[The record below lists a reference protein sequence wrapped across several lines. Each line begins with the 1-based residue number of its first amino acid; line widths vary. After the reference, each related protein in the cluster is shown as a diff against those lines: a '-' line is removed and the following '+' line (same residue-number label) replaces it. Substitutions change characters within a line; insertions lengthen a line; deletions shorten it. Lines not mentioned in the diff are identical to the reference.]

1 MKKISEKCELQ
12 YADLQRIRKC
22 HLNMASVEKIKCAIY
37 IDNTS
42 TWRRS
47 LSAYEHIVQ
56 YKKHKALWIMKI

>member
-1 MKKISEKCELQ
+1 MNQISEKKELQ
-12 YADLQRIRKC
+12 YADLQRTRKW
-22 HLNMASVEKIKCAIY
+22 HLNMPSVEKIKCAIY

-56 YKKHKALWIMKI
+56 YKQHKAL

>member
-22 HLNMASVEKIKCAIY
+22 HLNMASMEKIKCAIY

-42 TWRRS
+42 TWWRN

-56 YKKHKALWIMKI
+56 